1 MRKTALLLALLL
13 LLSSC
18 GAPVQEPPEPSAA
31 KPSAV
36 PWEGRGECYT
46 EETYSSPENVWANCS
61 DGFGGSAKSR
71 TAPGKYDLRFPRVG
85 TGPFR
90 PQGIDGLF
98 TTVDE
103 RGSLVASDLAGGLFL
118 RGGGEEGGWW

>member
-61 DGFGGSAKSR
+61 DGFGGSEYSLQAAGNHALSLTR
-71 TAPGKYDLRFPRVG
+71 DG
-85 TGPFR
+85 TELFR
-90 PQGIDGLF
+90 PEGSAGLF
-98 TTVDE
+98 MRVDE
-103 RGSLVASDLAGGLFL
+103 CGIWLVSDC
-118 RGGGEEGGWW
+118 GGGIFLPALR

>member
-61 DGFGGSAKSR
+61 AASAGPNTRCRPPGTMPSVSHGTAR
-71 TAPGKYDLRFPRVG
+71 SYSGPRAAPGF
-85 TGPFR
+85 
-90 PQGIDGLF
+90 
-98 TTVDE
+98 
-103 RGSLVASDLAGGLFL
+103 SCA
-118 RGGGEEGGWW
+118 

>member
-46 EETYSSPENVWANCS
+46 EETYSSPENV
-61 DGFGGSAKSR
+61 
-71 TAPGKYDLRFPRVG
+71 
-85 TGPFR
+85 
-90 PQGIDGLF
+90 
-98 TTVDE
+98 
-103 RGSLVASDLAGGLFL
+103 
-118 RGGGEEGGWW
+118 

>member
-46 EETYSSPENVWANCS
+46 EETYSSPENVWSNCS
-61 DGFGGSAKSR
+61 ADFGGSEYSLQAAGNYALSLTGTAR
-71 TAPGKYDLRFPRVG
+71 SCSGPRAAPGF
-85 TGPFR
+85 
-90 PQGIDGLF
+90 
-98 TTVDE
+98 
-103 RGSLVASDLAGGLFL
+103 SCA
-118 RGGGEEGGWW
+118 